1 MNGNQVNE
9 EKEQEDSIAKAV
21 RETRGWHSWKVE
33 KCIVW
38 LKGEKGRKHGVGW
51 AGGSSHLIQGLA
63 GHEQEFGFYSQ
74 GNGKP
79 QKVLKD
85 DQIRNF

>member
-1 MNGNQVNE
+1 
-9 EKEQEDSIAKAV
+9 
-21 RETRGWHSWKVE
+21 
-33 KCIVW
+33 VW
-38 LKGEKGRKHGVGW
+38 LKGEKGRRHGVGG
-51 AGGSSHLIQGLA
+51 AGGSNHLIQGLA

-85 DQIRNF
+85 DQICNF

>member
-1 MNGNQVNE
+1 MG
-9 EKEQEDSIAKAV
+9 
-21 RETRGWHSWKVE
+21 G
-33 KCIVW
+33 
-38 LKGEKGRKHGVGW
+38 
-51 AGGSSHLIQGLA
+51 AGGSNHLIQGLA

-85 DQIRNF
+85 DQICNF